1 MFRELLKNKKAQNFA
16 EYALLIALV
25 IAGVVAMQTYV
36 QRAMQANMR
45 NAAQGMTA
53 NLTVADGVNK
63 VDQYEPY
70 YMQSDYN
77 VTKNAVSNKIQGQGT
92 TAYDSTSNRTRAGS
106 ETTTYD
112 VTSNTG
118 H

>member
-1 MFRELLKNKKAQNFA
+1 
-16 EYALLIALV
+16 
-25 IAGVVAMQTYV
+25 MQTYV

-45 NAAQGMTA
+45 NAAQGMTTTLSQ
-53 NLTVADGVNK
+53 NLALGTDVNA

-112 VTSNTG
+112 NTMTG